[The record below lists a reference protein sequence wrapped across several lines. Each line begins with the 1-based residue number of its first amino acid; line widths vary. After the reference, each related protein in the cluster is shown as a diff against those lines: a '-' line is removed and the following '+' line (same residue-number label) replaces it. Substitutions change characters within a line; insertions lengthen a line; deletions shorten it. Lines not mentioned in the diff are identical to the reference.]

1 MEINVGGY
9 VIRDREAGNIIDDSF
24 KTIEEA
30 EKMVEEYE
38 REDKTE
44 GNYVENFYEVVENP
58 EPWRM

>member
-30 EKMVEEYE
+30 EEMVEEYE

>member
-1 MEINVGGY
+1 MGTNIGGY

-30 EKMVEEYE
+30 EEMVEEYE